1 MSARIVHLTG
11 ELYGIISGE
20 VEAAWCAIRRATTKG
35 FNIIIIEGDAWNRT
49 WPLQKP
55 GLSFH

>member
-1 MSARIVHLTG
+1 MNLTG

-20 VEAAWCAIRRATTKG
+20 VEATWCAIRRATAKG

>member
-1 MSARIVHLTG
+1 MHLTG

-20 VEAAWCAIRRATTKG
+20 VEAAWCAIRRATAKG